1 MMFDQNNYGMQQGG
15 YQFNGMGQVNNGQ
28 LPKVPNVLSEAEIKQ
43 LQQQRSVF
51 TLGLTEKER
60 LQGICNHRTADGMN
74 DTLVY
79 DNATG
84 LATCTICGYQFRP
97 IEPDVSYDSIK
108 DSTDRIIDILQTIKI
123 LYTDLPAESAKE
135 YFQIIPLIAK
145 VPQLFEFAA
154 KNFAKHEYNMWSY
167 QGSNMGGMAM
177 LQNLSNMFGGA
188 NMGQPM
194 MQQSQFN
201 GYATA
206 PQQPVG
212 YPNGGMQM
220 MNQPVG
226 ANPFGYP
233 GASAA
238 PNPAFNP
245 QAANPAMAGGY
256 VPQTQGF
263 SYNPQQPTAPV
274 AAPDAPKAPATDDTV
289 KQTVTV

>member
-1 MMFDQNNYGMQQGG
+1 MFDQNNNYGMGMQQG
-15 YQFNGMGQVNNGQ
+15 YQFNGAQNGQ
-28 LPKVPNVLSEAEIKQ
+28 LPKVPNVLSEAEIKE

-51 TLGLTEKER
+51 TLGLTKKEM

-84 LATCTICGYQFRP
+84 LATCTICGYTFRP

-177 LQNLSNMFGGA
+177 LQNLSNMFGGM

-194 MQQSQFN
+194 MNQPQFN
-201 GYATA
+201 GYATT

-212 YPNGGMQM
+212 YPNGMGTGQPM
-220 MNQPVG
+220 MNQPQMG

-233 GASAA
+233 GASAG
-238 PNPAFNP
+238 NPALNTG
-245 QAANPAMAGGY
+245 ANPAMSGGY
-256 VPQTQGF
+256 VPQSQGF
-263 SYNPQQPTAPV
+263 AYNPGAAQAAPV
-274 AAPDAPKAPATDDTV
+274 AEAPKAPVADDTV